1 MLSLVEIGL
10 YGFWRGR
17 FKNFIKFVII
27 SPPKRSWPFILTY
40 IPFKQG
46 CSEKVVTLHFNL
58 YPLQTRMLSAKFGSN
73 LPNDSGDEDKLIK
86 SFWESLQFFFQTLK
100 IFSSAGIMT
109 MSISQR
115 EDCGFFS
122 SNSLKTWNISLAT
135 RTGGMFRL
143 PQPSAGKEILFMPP
157 CTACFRHSST
167 NVLNF

>member
-1 MLSLVEIGL
+1 MTCHLNKLEFLCVK
-10 YGFWRGR
+10 FGR
-17 FKNFIKFVII
+17 NWLIWFLARKIYKFHQICNYL
-27 SPPKRSWPFILTY
+27 PF
-40 IPFKQG
+40 
-46 CSEKVVTLHFNL
+46 EKDVTLHLNL
-58 YPLQTRMLSAKFGSN
+58 YPLQTRIAKFGSN
-73 LPNDSGDEDKLIK
+73 LPTDSGDEDKDIK

-167 NVLNF
+167 NFLKF